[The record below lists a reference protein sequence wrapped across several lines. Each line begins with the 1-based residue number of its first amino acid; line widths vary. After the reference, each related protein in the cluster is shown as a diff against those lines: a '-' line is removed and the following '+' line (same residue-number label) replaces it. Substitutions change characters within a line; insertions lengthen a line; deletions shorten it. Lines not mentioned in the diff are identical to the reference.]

1 MKKLVIGNWKLNLDH
16 LEAIQLLQK
25 VNYSLPEK
33 IFDEVDI
40 VIAPSHTSLRSVQ
53 TVIDTDRLSIQ
64 TSSQDVSQYD
74 TGPYTGEISS
84 LQLHKLNIGWS
95 IIGHSER
102 RQFFSE
108 TNEIVNNKLKNLL
121 KSEIKPIVCIGESEE
136 ERTSKKQLEICLNQ
150 VKEIFK
156 GIRKDSI
163 SDIAIAYEPVWAIG
177 TGYVAKPEDAEEIL
191 GEVKHFIG
199 ENSFNV
205 DNFRF
210 LYGGSVNAENAK
222 ELINTQYIDG
232 FLVGGS
238 SLDAKEF
245 VNIIKLSI

>member
-1 MKKLVIGNWKLNLDH
+1 M
-16 LEAIQLLQK
+16 
-25 VNYSLPEK
+25 
-33 IFDEVDI
+33 
-40 VIAPSHTSLRSVQ
+40 
-53 TVIDTDRLSIQ
+53 
-64 TSSQDVSQYD
+64 
-74 TGPYTGEISS
+74 
-84 LQLHKLNIGWS
+84 
-95 IIGHSER
+95 
-102 RQFFSE
+102 
-108 TNEIVNNKLKNLL
+108 
-121 KSEIKPIVCIGESEE
+121 
-136 ERTSKKQLEICLNQ
+136 
-150 VKEIFK
+150 KEIFK

-210 LYGGSVNAENAK
+210 LYGGSVNAGNAK